1 MKKNPFKYIK
11 NIAEDNSEATILLYK
26 PIGIFKDEE
35 TGEMVDGIDGAC
47 FAQELLFLATQVD
60 KIHIRINS
68 IGGSVIDGFSIISA
82 IKNSD
87 VTICTYNDGLAASIA
102 GLILIAGDERKAM
115 DYSITMIHNPSGAE
129 NNDILEKIKDSLL
142 TILENNSI
150 LSLDEL
156 DELMNEE
163 TYFTSSEAK
172 EAGLIDEII
181 SSEKQVKIETT
192 NVMEMANI
200 FNKIIKESEMKLTTK
215 KSKVKLVEEVKELE
229 IQNKIG
235 IEAPETL
242 TNEAKIDDDEETPGE
257 KETDPN
263 ESKEDASKE
272 PEDAKVITTSDKIK
286 AHFGFDEDMSDEDMF
301 DALKSFKVKS
311 EDMVNEN
318 AKLQDK
324 LETLAKEAKQ
334 AHKTKIDAMVNS
346 LITSGK
352 ITAAEKENVITLANA
367 DFEATKNLFSKIGLV
382 TKSVRISDVIN
393 KAEAIKTAV
402 WTLEDYWKNDKKGIL
417 LSEMKNNTP
426 EIYNQLVLDY
436 NNKKK

>member
-235 IEAPETL
+235 IESPETL

-311 EDMVNEN
+311 EDMANEN